1 MKAGLSTS
9 VVLHATLLGFGLFS
23 LSAPRAFEVSDV
35 EALPV
40 TIIPMEALTQI
51 QRGDKKATLSEKPAP
66 LPTKRPDDVPDARE
80 VGENKIDTDKPPT
93 PETKP
98 TPMEAT
104 AAPPPAPEPKPQQP
118 VKEAEVAPAPKP
130 EPKPATP
137 ATEVAA
143 LPAPKEE
150 VKPDPV
156 KEAIAAEQLPTPDAT
171 KLPDQAPAPQARPQQ
186 PKAETAKAPERKE
199 AEKPVKEAA
208 ARPKSDE
215 KQFNADEV
223 SALLN
228 KAKAAGGGAKRSTEQ
243 ASLGGDKNK
252 GAKLSQSE
260 MDSLRGQVSRCWNL
274 PAGAESAESLIVK
287 IKVSLTPEGTV
298 DGAPQ
303 IVSGGGS
310 SGVERAAAESAR
322 RAVVRCA
329 PYTLPAEKFAGA
341 DGWNQVEITFDPRE
355 MF

>member
-9 VVLHATLLGFGLFS
+9 LVLHATLLGFGLFS
-23 LSAPRAFEVSDV
+23 LSAPRAFEVADV

-40 TIIPMEALTQI
+40 SIIPVEALTQL
-51 QRGDKKATLSEKPAP
+51 QKGDKKATLSERPAP
-66 LPTKRPDDVPDARE
+66 VPTQRPDIVPDARE
-80 VGENKIDTDKPPT
+80 VGNNRIDTDKPPT
-93 PETKP
+93 PEAKP

-143 LPAPKEE
+143 LPAPREE
-150 VKPDPV
+150 VRPDPV
-156 KEAIAAEQLPTPDAT
+156 KEAIAAEPLPTPDAA
-171 KLPDQAPAPQARPQQ
+171 KLPEQAPAPQAKPQP

-199 AEKPVKEAA
+199 AEKPVREAA
-208 ARPKSDE
+208 ARPKSEE

-260 MDSLRGQVSRCWNL
+260 EDSLRGQVQRCWNI
-274 PAGAESAESLIVK
+274 PAGAENAQNLR
-287 IKVSLTPEGTV
+287 VSVRFTLSRDGGLEGS
-298 DGAPQ
+298 PQ
-303 IVSGGGS
+303 IVAGGGPA
-310 SGVERAAAESAR
+310 GPERAAAEAAR
-322 RAVVRCA
+322 RAVARCA
-329 PYTLPAEKFAGA
+329 PYTLPADKYEAWA
-341 DGWNQVEITFDPRE
+341 EVIVNFDPSE

>member
-1 MKAGLSTS
+1 VKAGLSTS

-23 LSAPRAFEVSDV
+23 LSAPRAFEVADV

-40 TIIPMEALTQI
+40 SIIPMESLTQI
-51 QRGDKKATLSEKPAP
+51 QKGDKKATLSEKPAP

-118 VKEAEVAPAPKP
+118 VKQAEVAPAPKP

-156 KEAIAAEQLPTPDAT
+156 KEAIAAEPVPTPDAA
-171 KLPDQAPAPQARPQQ
+171 KLPDQAPAPQAKPQP

-199 AEKPVKEAA
+199 AEKPVREAA

-243 ASLGGDKNK
+243 ASLGGDKTK

-260 MDSLRGQVSRCWNL
+260 MDALSTQLAGCWALPGAGGGEDLNGLRVSVRFNVDASGKVEGS
-274 PAGAESAESLIVK
+274 PRVEKSSGNRNFDESAL
-287 IKVSLTPEGTV
+287 
-298 DGAPQ
+298 
-303 IVSGGGS
+303 
-310 SGVERAAAESAR
+310 
-322 RAVVRCA
+322 RAVRKCDRA
-329 PYTLPAEKFAGA
+329 GLLLPKDKSDTWAEIVV
-341 DGWNQVEITFDPRE
+341 NFDPSQ
-355 MF
+355 MLF